1 MASMARRSAL
11 RSMTSV
17 ALSVARRLAWLL
29 IDDLDCLMITGVRN
43 SAISFVMDDLTLGLA
58 LEGVISSPLGSA
70 LDGIGS
76 LPLSL
81 TIEKYIGSLMLSAAL
96 DGSTLSAMLNGLGGS
111 TLDASLISALSG
123 LIGGSTLDSSML
135 DLALDG
141 LDCVIVDDNID
152 VFNGRSDAA
161 FHGDDTSTLGTGHA
175 HQTASS

>member
-1 MASMARRSAL
+1 
-11 RSMTSV
+11 
-17 ALSVARRLAWLL
+17 
-29 IDDLDCLMITGVRN
+29 MINGVSN

-141 LDCVIVDDNID
+141 LDCVI
-152 VFNGRSDAA
+152 R
-161 FHGDDTSTLGTGHA
+161 
-175 HQTASS
+175 

>member
-1 MASMARRSAL
+1 
-11 RSMTSV
+11 
-17 ALSVARRLAWLL
+17 
-29 IDDLDCLMITGVRN
+29 MINGVSN

-123 LIGGSTLDSSML
+123 LIGGSTLESSML
-135 DLALDG
+135 DLAHNG
-141 LDCVIVDDNID
+141 LDCVIVDDNIY
-152 VFNGRSDAA
+152 VFSGRNDAA
-161 FHGDDTSTLGTGHA
+161 FHGDDTSTIGTGHA
-175 HQTASS
+175 HQTTSS